1 MCLLKIYLRK
11 YIIKTVKEIKQTEV
25 KTMSK
30 AQGDGFRTWTDVEMN
45 KRVAEHNRKW
55 NELIK
60 PYYDFLVN
68 EQEKE
73 FELEDIEDSRII
85 IRTRQFNEV
94 ECTGKTRFWMGTLKK
109 EDYRVTKTVYII
121 TGVMI
126 DKKTGEETYI
136 SHEVFEGKENK
147 DKANEHFKNLKEYLG

>member
-1 MCLLKIYLRK
+1 
-11 YIIKTVKEIKQTEV
+11 
-25 KTMSK
+25 
-30 AQGDGFRTWTDVEMN
+30 MN
-45 KRVAEHNRKW
+45 RRIAEHDKKW
-55 NELIK
+55 NEKIK

-73 FELEDIEDSRII
+73 FELEDTKDCRVV

-94 ECTGKTRFWMGTLKK
+94 ECTGKTNFWRGTLNRN
-109 EDYRVTKTVYII
+109 DYRVTKTVYII

-147 DKANEHFKNLKEYLG
+147 DKTNEHFKNLKQYFEIK